1 MEYPTT
7 RFSLPSSSSL
17 KKPISNFSSLS
28 INSINGSY
36 IPYYDT
42 YPENTTISLELFQS
56 LAIERLKILKTIEQ
70 VLARLNTTLSTA
82 PTNKKDEIE
91 KLLRKELKDKLNH
104 LKVRIKSPGP
114 TVTIRELRVLPDPVP
129 GPGLNSTGSRSGSEF
144 NRVRVRVRV

>member
-1 MEYPTT
+1 MEYRST

-17 KKPISNFSSLS
+17 SSSIKRPAVNSSNFSSLS
-28 INSINGSY
+28 INSPSSSY

-70 VLARLNTTLSTA
+70 VLARLNTTVSTA

-104 LKVRIKSPGP
+104 LKVRIHLISHRSSYKLSFKFGVSSFP
-114 TVTIRELRVLPDPVP
+114 TNCSL
-129 GPGLNSTGSRSGSEF
+129 
-144 NRVRVRVRV
+144 

>member
-7 RFSLPSSSSL
+7 RFSLPSSSSSSL
-17 KKPISNFSSLS
+17 RKSILTSSNLTSLS
-28 INSINGSY
+28 INSNEGSY

-91 KLLRKELKDKLNH
+91 KFLRKELKDKLNY
-104 LKVRIKSPGP
+104 LKVNIFFAH
-114 TVTIRELRVLPDPVP
+114 RELR
-129 GPGLNSTGSRSGSEF
+129 
-144 NRVRVRVRV
+144 